1 MKSNIIVDMR
11 SVQVSKPNGP
21 FEIVEKDIP
30 EPVLD
35 KFESRYKHA
44 VYAIVIPLL
53 KKDYSQAS
61 NIQGFLAMRL
71 QEL

>member
-1 MKSNIIVDMR
+1 MALLKLWKETLQSL
-11 SVQVSKPNGP
+11 
-21 FEIVEKDIP
+21 
-30 EPVLD
+30 VLD
-35 KFESRYKHA
+35 KFVSRYKHA